1 MAVVGTGG
9 VLDRFGQEVT
19 VEDPATVRGWDLAI
33 REVLDYR
40 GDPDV
45 RLMELTAVDQAFM
58 MGLVVTL
65 AGSVLSGD
73 DPRSPTLRML
83 LGNYRAV

>member
-40 GDPDV
+40 GAPDV
-45 RLMELTAVDQAFM
+45 RLM
-58 MGLVVTL
+58 
-65 AGSVLSGD
+65 
-73 DPRSPTLRML
+73 
-83 LGNYRAV
+83 